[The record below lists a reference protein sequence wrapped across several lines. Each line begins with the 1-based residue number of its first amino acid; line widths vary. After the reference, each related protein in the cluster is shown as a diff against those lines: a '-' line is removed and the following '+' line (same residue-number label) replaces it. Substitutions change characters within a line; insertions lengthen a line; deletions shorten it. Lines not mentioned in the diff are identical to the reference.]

1 MGRENRR
8 SPRRDICQFA
18 VVHGGDDRPLRPCFV
33 RNVSATG
40 ANIGMESA
48 SDVPDE
54 FILILT
60 RGGDVR
66 RRCRI
71 VWRSEK
77 ALGVRF
83 LNG

>member
-1 MGRENRR
+1 MGRENRK

-18 VVHGGDDRPLRPCFV
+18 VMHGGDDRPLARCLV

-54 FILILT
+54 FTLILT

-71 VWRSEK
+71 VWRSGK

-83 LNG
+83 LTG

>member
-1 MGRENRR
+1 MARENRK
-8 SPRRDICQFA
+8 SPRREIYQFA
-18 VVHGGDDRPLRPCFV
+18 VVHGGDGQPLRPCFV

-40 ANIGMESA
+40 ANIGMDS
-48 SDVPDE
+48 STSGIPDE
-54 FILILT
+54 FVLILT
-60 RGGDVR
+60 RAGDVR

-83 LNG
+83 FE

>member
-1 MGRENRR
+1 MARENRK
-8 SPRRDICQFA
+8 SPRRKIYQFA
-18 VVHGGDDRPLRPCFV
+18 IVLGGDDRPLRRALV